1 MDIDLLPGFARKIS
15 FWYLRVLAIL
25 TASILIHLKFLFFHL
40 RWCIASFFAPLLEI
54 KMIVQGGGE
63 LPLHLCHEVTIT
75 ITITIATTR
84 IELSQQSLDNH
95 HTHHTVKFLNKK
107 VTSSQTELGCT
118 PIWSRIYFFINGRWF
133 IVSVYF
139 QILLF
144 LGSPLTSRKCA
155 TRTTRRSAR

>member
-1 MDIDLLPGFARKIS
+1 
-15 FWYLRVLAIL
+15 
-25 TASILIHLKFLFFHL
+25 
-40 RWCIASFFAPLLEI
+40 
-54 KMIVQGGGE
+54 MIVQGGGE

-118 PIWSRIYFFINGRWF
+118 PI
-133 IVSVYF
+133 
-139 QILLF
+139 
-144 LGSPLTSRKCA
+144 
-155 TRTTRRSAR
+155 